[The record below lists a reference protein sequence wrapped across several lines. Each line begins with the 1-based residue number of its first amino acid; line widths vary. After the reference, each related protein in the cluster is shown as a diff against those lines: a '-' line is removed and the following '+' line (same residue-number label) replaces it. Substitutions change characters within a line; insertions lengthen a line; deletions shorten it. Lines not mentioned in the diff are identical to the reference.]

1 MTLPLENGFGQ
12 ARFEYGNS
20 RMTNTTNALIAKKA
34 KMMRANRNKARLVKH
49 TLTRLWGKTTG
60 ENWFYGTRWA
70 AYDSYANLEQNIRDQ
85 KYADALQG
93 NVYVRA
99 EAERRLALGLNF
111 ENTVRNAL
119 TSIQCDA
126 QRVAD
131 IYNEVN
137 ARIQRNDEVFET
149 AVSNVMYELHNA

>member
-1 MTLPLENGFGQ
+1 MSSIENGFGRV
-12 ARFEYGNS
+12 RFEYGKS

-34 KMMRANRNKARLVKH
+34 KMMRMNRNKARLVKN
-49 TLTRLWGKTTG
+49 TLVRLWGKTTG

-119 TSIQCDA
+119 VAVQCDP

-131 IYNEVN
+131 IYNEVG

-149 AVSNVMYELHNA
+149 EVSKVMYDLHNA